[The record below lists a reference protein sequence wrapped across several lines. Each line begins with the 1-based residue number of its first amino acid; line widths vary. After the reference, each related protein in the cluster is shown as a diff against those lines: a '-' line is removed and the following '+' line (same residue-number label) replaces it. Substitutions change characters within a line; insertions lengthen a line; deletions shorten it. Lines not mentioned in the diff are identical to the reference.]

1 MNNNSSAQPKSNTFH
16 KQVED
21 IDQAINT
28 LKLEKERIKMEMNVN
43 WIEAT
48 ESKRRK
54 QDEMKSNDLEQL
66 STKLKK
72 AKQHATTEKAPLNG
86 KLVKVELNPRT
97 PPNSF
102 LPSSSASQSQGQV
115 MRVSELPN
123 QASSAPIEESEITT
137 EISKSKQDDGNVKRK
152 KVVQTHKKDQDDK
165 VTSEILM
172 SKQDDEDVACKKVVR
187 ICKRESRLT
196 LDDEEKR
203 SLVQCIEK
211 YGYEA
216 VNKATD
222 IGFENLRKMKSRFK
236 SNGPSKKRGRKIKYP
251 ELDVE
256 LCKWVLERRQE
267 KKKVTAKRLLA
278 YARATARNRGLLTC
292 LSVGVGYKSL

>member
-1 MNNNSSAQPKSNTFH
+1 
-16 KQVED
+16 
-21 IDQAINT
+21 
-28 LKLEKERIKMEMNVN
+28 
-43 WIEAT
+43 
-48 ESKRRK
+48 
-54 QDEMKSNDLEQL
+54 MKSNDLEQL

-97 PPNSF
+97 SPNSF
-102 LPSSSASQSQGQV
+102 LPSSSASRSQGQV
-115 MRVSELPN
+115 MWVSELPN
-123 QASSAPIEESEITT
+123 QVSPAPIEESEIIA

-172 SKQDDEDVACKKVVR
+172 SKQGDEDVACKKVVR

-196 LDDEEKR
+196 LDDEERR
-203 SLVQCIEK
+203 SLVQCVEK

-216 VNKATD
+216 TD
-222 IGFENLRKMKSRFK
+222 IGFKNLRKMKSRFK
-236 SNGPSKKRGRKIKYP
+236 SNDPSNKRGRKIKYP

-267 KKKVTAKRLLA
+267 KKKVMAKRLLA
-278 YARATARNRGLLTC
+278 YARATARTRGFTDV
-292 LSVGVGYKSL
+292 SFS